1 MASGPERC
9 GPSSTEGRPKLP
21 NRGNKGQILWVACAG
36 IPGIMAILVAG
47 VVLSLTEKIKQSNTM
62 DTAHQQ
68 PVVGAQR
75 IQPIPTL
82 SARFLP
88 EWDSVLLA
96 AGEMASIRLPAG
108 AQSCFN
114 ERRPGGT
121 WYPLAGPGLG
131 VLTDQRGIEA
141 DIRVS
146 AVAYVRALEPM
157 ELAYYV
163 VPIGA
168 NCA

>member
-9 GPSSTEGRPKLP
+9 GPSSAGGRPKLP

-47 VVLSLTEKIKQSNTM
+47 VVLSLTDKLKQSNRT
-62 DTAHQQ
+62 
-68 PVVGAQR
+68 VGTQR
-75 IQPIPTL
+75 IQRITTL

-88 EWDSVLLA
+88 GWDSVPLA
-96 AGEMASIRLPAG
+96 AGEMAAIRLPVG
-108 AQSCFN
+108 AQSCFS

-121 WYPLAGPGLG
+121 WHPLAVPGLG

-146 AVAYVRALEPM
+146 AVSYVRALEP
-157 ELAYYV
+157 
-163 VPIGA
+163 IGTRTWSSYGSSPRA
-168 NCA
+168 

>member
-1 MASGPERC
+1 VARHRLRAAQNWRTVG
-9 GPSSTEGRPKLP
+9 
-21 NRGNKGQILWVACAG
+21 KGQILWVACAG
-36 IPGIMAILVAG
+36 IPIIMAILVAG
-47 VVLSLTEKIKQSNTM
+47 VVLSHTETLKQSNTT

-68 PVVGAQR
+68 PVVGTQR
-75 IQPIPTL
+75 IQRITTL

-88 EWDSVLLA
+88 EWDSVPLA
-96 AGEMASIRLPAG
+96 ADEMAAIRLPVG
-108 AQSCFN
+108 AQSCFS

-121 WYPLAGPGLG
+121 WHPLAGPGLG

-146 AVAYVRALEPM
+146 AVSYVRALEPM
-157 ELAYYV
+157 ELVYYV

-168 NCA
+168 NCPS